1 MKSEDE
7 SEAALAPT
15 NTTPPSMHISART
28 RRVTMVVLIAIN
40 ALNFLDRYT
49 LAGHMM
55 NKPWL
60 CVARSFAH
68 PQAHSR
74 ICRMSQLMGWVRR

>member
-15 NTTPPSMHISART
+15 DTSPPSMHISART

-49 LAGHMM
+49 LAGHMRT
-55 NKPWL
+55 NL
-60 CVARSFAH
+60 GCVARSFAH

-74 ICRMSQLMGWVRR
+74 IYRMSLQMDWVRR